1 MTTVLPVDPAVEVL
15 VVGAGATGAAAAW
28 RLAGAGR
35 EVLCLEQGGWVDPAT
50 YPALRPDYE
59 LHRLG
64 AWSGNPNVRRLDWD
78 YPVNEDDS
86 PISPLM
92 YNAVGGSTIVWAAH
106 WPRMRPSDFRVRTLD
121 GVADDWP
128 LSYWDLES
136 YLDLNDHIM
145 GVAGLA
151 GDPANPPRSP
161 RPTPPLPIGVQG
173 HTLVRGFEKLGWHW
187 WPADAA
193 ILSADYDGRQS
204 CNYCGPCDLGCSR
217 QAKASVDYTY
227 WPKALALGVKLR
239 SNARVRTVT
248 VDDSGNASGVE
259 YYDTEGHLRFQP
271 AGRVVLAAN
280 GIGTA
285 RLLLNSTSR
294 RFPTG
299 LANSSGLVGRNLMF
313 HPFGSIQGVFAEPV
327 HGTLG
332 PQSCNLISQE
342 FYETDLSRGFVRGY
356 TFQVPRGIS
365 PVGLATGGWTGVRVP
380 WGSRHH
386 QSFSERFEHVI
397 TISLIGEDLPEAHNR
412 VELDPKLADRHGIP
426 APKLSYQLSENSR
439 RMMAHAAAHAEEV
452 LRAAGAVDVYG
463 NPQRRNSGW
472 HLMGTARMGTD
483 PATSVVNAAG
493 RVHDV
498 PNLYIVDGSIWVTCG
513 AVNPTSTMQALALFI
528 ADKMLDE
535 G

>member
-259 YYDTEGHLRFQP
+259 YYDAEGHLRFQP

-285 RLLLNSTSR
+285 RLLLKFHLAPLSHRPRQQQRLGGPKPDVPSLWFYPGCVR
-294 RFPTG
+294 RAGTRHTG
-299 LANSSGLVGRNLMF
+299 TTELQPDQSG
-313 HPFGSIQGVFAEPV
+313 
-327 HGTLG
+327 
-332 PQSCNLISQE
+332 
-342 FYETDLSRGFVRGY
+342 
-356 TFQVPRGIS
+356 
-365 PVGLATGGWTGVRVP
+365 
-380 WGSRHH
+380 
-386 QSFSERFEHVI
+386 
-397 TISLIGEDLPEAHNR
+397 
-412 VELDPKLADRHGIP
+412 
-426 APKLSYQLSENSR
+426 
-439 RMMAHAAAHAEEV
+439 V
-452 LRAAGAVDVYG
+452 LRDGPVARLRARV
-463 NPQRRNSGW
+463 
-472 HLMGTARMGTD
+472 HLPGTARHLAGGAGDRRLDGRAGAMGLAA
-483 PATSVVNAAG
+483 PPVVQ
-493 RVHDV
+493 RT
-498 PNLYIVDGSIWVTCG
+498 L
-513 AVNPTSTMQALALFI
+513 
-528 ADKMLDE
+528 
-535 G
+535 